1 MKYLKKLLSIFL
13 ILWILTGISMPG
25 NGFSTLSDT
34 DQPPKNNEIIIED

>member
-13 ILWILTGISMPG
+13 ILWILTGISMSG

-34 DQPPKNNEIIIED
+34 DQPPSRDEINIET